1 MESPHRGQI
10 TRVLERTNL
19 QSFTNEA
26 VSSLGMND
34 IGVVELSLTRPPH
47 FDAYRDNRATG
58 SFILIDPDT
67 NATLAAGMIRR
78 GIPQ

>member
-47 FDAYRDNRATG
+47 FDNRATG